1 MYLNNLLICN
11 DYVVFMILFENEKTK
26 NRIYSLDGK
35 GKGKEWNCIEKLE
48 WTIDIWKTAYN
59 RAQVFL
65 PV

>member
-35 GKGKEWNCIEKLE
+35 GKGKE
-48 WTIDIWKTAYN
+48 
-59 RAQVFL
+59 
-65 PV
+65 